1 MKLHELLERT
11 PFDAIAPHIVRIC
24 PEQTSQLP
32 HYKEVY
38 DILLHTSPAQ
48 TEEQICIRWCRVDEE
63 YGEDPYIS
71 VGNCEG
77 DFWATNLGKE
87 VVLAEDVKLSNGKLA
102 AYLMWS
108 ITFYGFTPNEC
119 SYGGYESDYR
129 SINCY
134 EEKVIN
140 LQMREFRNYARRKP
154 DDARCIATI
163 EEWREIEKRQAYR
176 NRPKRMRDHRQQQLI
191 KKYERMSKVQKLIDA
206 ICSASPE
213 TDKNKLQYLF
223 NTNLISEVW
232 HHSRAYNV
240 ERRMDYLV
248 ELLTKYV
255 ESYQD
260 ADSEQYDRMLLLFI
274 TSPDY
279 PLLMAEYTQFAENFA
294 HFQAGGE
301 ADLYF
306 GTDPSLDQEV
316 KLLIVKSR

>member
-11 PFDAIAPHIVRIC
+11 PFDAIAPHIVRIF

-32 HYKEVY
+32 HYKEAY
-38 DILLHTSPAQ
+38 DVLRHTSPAQ
-48 TEEQICIRWCRVDEE
+48 TNEQIIVRWCRIDEE
-63 YGEDPYIS
+63 YGEEPYIS

-77 DFWATNLGKE
+77 DFWESNLGKE
-87 VVLAEDVKLSNGKLA
+87 VVMAEDVKLSNGKLA

-129 SINCY
+129 PINCY

-154 DDARCIATI
+154 SDARCVATI
-163 EEWREIEKRQAYR
+163 EEWREIEKRQAHR

-223 NTNLISEVW
+223 DTNLISEVW
-232 HHSRAYNV
+232 HHSRAYDI
-240 ERRMDYLV
+240 ECRMDYLV

-255 ESYQD
+255 EPYRE
-260 ADSEQYDRMLLLFI
+260 ADSEQYGRMLLLVI

-279 PLLMAEYTQFAENFA
+279 PLLMAEYAQFAENFA
-294 HFQAGGE
+294 HFQAGRE
-301 ADLYF
+301 AELYF
-306 GTDPSLDQEV
+306 GTDSSLGQEV

>member
-129 SINCY
+129 TINCY

-279 PLLMAEYTQFAENFA
+279 PLLMAEYAQFAENFA
-294 HFQAGGE
+294 HFQAGRE
-301 ADLYF
+301 AELYF
-306 GTDPSLDQEV
+306 GTDSSLGQEV

>member
-11 PFDAIAPHIVRIC
+11 PFDAIASHIVRIS

-32 HYKEVY
+32 HYKEAY
-38 DILLHTSPAQ
+38 DILRHTSPAQ
-48 TEEQICIRWCRVDEE
+48 TNEQIIVRWCRVDEE
-63 YGEDPYIS
+63 YGEEPYIS

-77 DFWATNLGKE
+77 DFWESNLGKE
-87 VVLAEDVKLSNGKLA
+87 VVVAEDVKLSNEELA
-102 AYLMWS
+102 AHVMWS
-108 ITFYGFTPNEC
+108 ITFYGFAPNEC
-119 SYGGYESDYR
+119 SYGGYEGDYR
-129 SINCY
+129 PLNYY
-134 EEKVIN
+134 EAKVAH

-154 DDARCIATI
+154 NDARCIATI
-163 EEWREIEKRQAYR
+163 EEWREIEKRQAHR
-176 NRPKRMRDHRQQQLI
+176 NRPKRMRDHRQHQLI
-191 KKYERMSKVQKLIDA
+191 KKYERLSKVQRLIDT

-213 TDKNKLQYLF
+213 ADKSKLQYLF
-223 NTNLISEVW
+223 DTNLISEVW

-255 ESYQD
+255 EPYQETD
-260 ADSEQYDRMLLLFI
+260 REQYDRMLLLFI

-279 PLLMAEYTQFAENFA
+279 PLLMAEYAQFAENFA

-306 GTDPSLDQEV
+306 GKDASLGLEV
-316 KLLIVKSR
+316 KLLIVKSM

>member
-11 PFDAIAPHIVRIC
+11 PFDAIAPHIVRIF

-32 HYKEVY
+32 HYKEAY
-38 DILLHTSPAQ
+38 DVLRHTSPAQ
-48 TEEQICIRWCRVDEE
+48 TNEQIIVRWCRIDEE
-63 YGEDPYIS
+63 YGEEPYIS

-77 DFWATNLGKE
+77 DFWESNLGKE

-260 ADSEQYDRMLLLFI
+260 ADSEQYDRVLLLLI

-279 PLLMAEYTQFAENFA
+279 PLLMAEYAQFAENFA

-301 ADLYF
+301 AELYF
-306 GTDPSLDQEV
+306 GTDSSLGQEV

>member
-1 MKLHELLERT
+1 MKLLELLERT
-11 PFDAIAPHIVRIC
+11 PFDAIAPHIVRIF

-32 HYKEVY
+32 HYKEAY
-38 DILLHTSPAQ
+38 DILRHTLPSQ
-48 TEEQICIRWCRVDEE
+48 TNEQIIVRWCRVDEK
-63 YGEDPYIS
+63 YGDEPYIS

-77 DFWATNLGKE
+77 DLWATNLGKE
-87 VVLAEDVKLSNGKLA
+87 MVVAEDVKLSNEELA
-102 AYLMWS
+102 AHIMWS
-108 ITFYGFTPNEC
+108 ITFYGFAPNEC
-119 SYGGYESDYR
+119 SYGGYEGDYR
-129 SINCY
+129 PLNY
-134 EEKVIN
+134 YQAKVAH

-163 EEWREIEKRQAYR
+163 EEWREIEKRQAHR

-191 KKYERMSKVQKLIDA
+191 KKYERMSKVQRLIDA

-240 ERRMDYLV
+240 EHRIDYLV
-248 ELLTKYV
+248 ELLKKYV
-255 ESYQD
+255 EPYQETD
-260 ADSEQYDRMLLLFI
+260 NEQYNRMLLLFI

-279 PLLMAEYTQFAENFA
+279 PLLMAEYAQFAENFA

-301 ADLYF
+301 AEVYF
-306 GTDPSLDQEV
+306 GTDPSLGREV

>member
-11 PFDAIAPHIVRIC
+11 PFDAIAPHIVRIF

-32 HYKEVY
+32 HYKEAY
-38 DILLHTSPAQ
+38 DVLRHTSPAQ
-48 TEEQICIRWCRVDEE
+48 TNEQIIVRWCRIDEE
-63 YGEDPYIS
+63 YGEEPYIS

-77 DFWATNLGKE
+77 DFWESNLGKE

-279 PLLMAEYTQFAENFA
+279 PLLMAEYAQFAENFA

-301 ADLYF
+301 AELYF
-306 GTDPSLDQEV
+306 GTDSSLGQEV

>member
-11 PFDAIAPHIVRIC
+11 PFDAIAPHIVRIF

-32 HYKEVY
+32 HYKEAY
-38 DILLHTSPAQ
+38 DVLRHTSPAQ
-48 TEEQICIRWCRVDEE
+48 TNEQIIVRWCRIDEE
-63 YGEDPYIS
+63 YGEEPYIS

-77 DFWATNLGKE
+77 DFWESNLGKE
-87 VVLAEDVKLSNGKLA
+87 VVMAEDVKLSNGKLA

-129 SINCY
+129 PINCY

-191 KKYERMSKVQKLIDA
+191 KKYGRMSKV
-206 ICSASPE
+206 
-213 TDKNKLQYLF
+213 
-223 NTNLISEVW
+223 
-232 HHSRAYNV
+232 
-240 ERRMDYLV
+240 
-248 ELLTKYV
+248 
-255 ESYQD
+255 
-260 ADSEQYDRMLLLFI
+260 
-274 TSPDY
+274 
-279 PLLMAEYTQFAENFA
+279 
-294 HFQAGGE
+294 
-301 ADLYF
+301 
-306 GTDPSLDQEV
+306 
-316 KLLIVKSR
+316 

>member
-11 PFDAIAPHIVRIC
+11 PFDAIAPHIVRIF

-32 HYKEVY
+32 HYKEAY
-38 DILLHTSPAQ
+38 DILRHTIPSQ
-48 TEEQICIRWCRVDEE
+48 TNEQIIVRWCRVDEK
-63 YGEDPYIS
+63 YGDEPYIS

-77 DFWATNLGKE
+77 DLWATNLGKE
-87 VVLAEDVKLSNGKLA
+87 MVVAEDVKLSNEELA
-102 AYLMWS
+102 AHIMWS
-108 ITFYGFTPNEC
+108 ITFYGFAPNEC
-119 SYGGYESDYR
+119 SYGGYEGDYR
-129 SINCY
+129 PLNY
-134 EEKVIN
+134 YQAKVAH

-163 EEWREIEKRQAYR
+163 EGWREIEKRQAHR

-223 NTNLISEVW
+223 NTNFISEVW
-232 HHSRAYNV
+232 HHSRAYDV
-240 ERRMDYLV
+240 ECRMDYLV
-248 ELLTKYV
+248 ELFTKYV
-255 ESYQD
+255 EPYKETD
-260 ADSEQYDRMLLLFI
+260 NEQYDRMLLLFI

-279 PLLMAEYTQFAENFA
+279 PLLMAEYVQFAENFA

-301 ADLYF
+301 AEVYF
-306 GTDPSLDQEV
+306 GTDPSLGQEV

>member
-11 PFDAIAPHIVRIC
+11 PFDAIAPHIVRIF

-32 HYKEVY
+32 HYKEAY
-38 DILLHTSPAQ
+38 DILLPPSPAQ

-71 VGNCEG
+71 VGICEG

-87 VVLAEDVKLSNGKLA
+87 VVVAEDVKLSNEELA
-102 AYLMWS
+102 AHIMWS

-176 NRPKRMRDHRQQQLI
+176 NRPKRMRDRRQHQLV
-191 KKYERMSKVQKLIDA
+191 KKYERMSKVQKLNDA

-223 NTNLISEVW
+223 NTNLNSEVW

-279 PLLMAEYTQFAENFA
+279 PLLMAEYAQFAENFA

-301 ADLYF
+301 AELYF
-306 GTDPSLDQEV
+306 GTDSALGQEV
-316 KLLIVKSR
+316 